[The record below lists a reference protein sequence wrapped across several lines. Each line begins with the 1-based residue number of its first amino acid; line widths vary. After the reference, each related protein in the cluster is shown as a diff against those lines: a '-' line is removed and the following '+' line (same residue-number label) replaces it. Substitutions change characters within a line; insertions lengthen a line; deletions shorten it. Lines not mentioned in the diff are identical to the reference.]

1 MTIKRDLG
9 YDFVR
14 FFAMMLILIHHLF
27 TTFREQGYAVSPI
40 LKNIVARGSIG
51 IGGVGVALFF
61 ILSGALLIK
70 RYKAQFILS
79 EFFYK
84 RFMRIEIPQWIGFS
98 AAFALMYCVKPYIIN
113 TDFLGIIISFLGLN
127 YTAELWRHFDIRVL
141 WLIGEWF
148 TAVIIVC
155 YALFPLLRKLFLTH
169 RLITTIFLTIIF
181 LINLKFE
188 ILTYHRGWFSIT
200 NALMCFWC
208 GMLFEEY
215 KNYITKNILKLDYLF
230 LIAFVCFNPIAIFGY
245 RYLSCFVFSV
255 ALFTALYQIKY
266 SNVITQYVC
275 KYNYELYLVHHR
287 IYILL
292 LPALL
297 NKSSNGM
304 QILIASIFMLFLTCL
319 SAQALQKATDF
330 TMEKIKT
337 LRSIHKNTVIKDIK

>member
-1 MTIKRDLG
+1 MVIKRDLG

-14 FFAMMLILIHHLF
+14 FFAMMLILISHLF
-27 TTFREQGYAVSPI
+27 ATLREQGYAVSPI

-51 IGGVGVALFF
+51 IGNVGVALFF

-70 RYKAQFILS
+70 RYKEQFTLS

-84 RFMRIEIPQWIGFS
+84 RFMRIEIPQWIGFIC
-98 AAFALMYCVKPYIIN
+98 AFALMYCVRPYIIN
-113 TDFLGIIISFLGLN
+113 TDFLGIFISFLGLN
-127 YTAELWRHFDIRVL
+127 YGAELWKHFDIRLL
-141 WLIGEWF
+141 WVIGEWF

-155 YALFPLLRKLFLTH
+155 YAFFPLLRKLFLE
-169 RLITTIFLTIIF
+169 RRFIVTIFLSAIF
-181 LINLKFE
+181 LANLKFE
-188 ILTYHRGWFSIT
+188 ILTYGHGWFSIT

-215 KNYITKNILKLDYLF
+215 QSYITKNILKLDYFF
-230 LIAFVCFNPIAIFGY
+230 LIAFVCVNPVTIFGF

-255 ALFTALYQIKY
+255 ALFTALYQMKY

-275 KYNYELYLVHHR
+275 RYNYELYLVHHR

-297 NKSSNGM
+297 NKTSNGM
-304 QILIASIFMLFLTCL
+304 QLLIASIFVLFLTCL
-319 SAQALQKATDF
+319 LAQALQTATDF
-330 TMEKIKT
+330 TIEKIKNFK
-337 LRSIHKNTVIKDIK
+337 SIRLIKED

>member
-1 MTIKRDLG
+1 MSIKRDIG

-14 FFAMMLILIHHLF
+14 FFAMVLILIHHLF

-70 RYKAQFILS
+70 RYKERFILS

-84 RFMRIEIPQWIGFS
+84 RFMRIELPQWIGFIC
-98 AAFALMYCVKPYIIN
+98 AFALMYCVRPYIIN
-113 TDFLGIIISFLGLN
+113 TDFLGIFISFLGIN
-127 YTAELWRHFDIRVL
+127 YSAELWSHLNIRVV
-141 WLIGEWF
+141 WVIGEWF

-155 YALFPLLRKLFLTH
+155 YALFPLLRKLFLEH
-169 RLITTIFLTIIF
+169 RLIVTIFLSTIF
-181 LINLKFE
+181 LANLKFE
-188 ILTYHRGWFSIT
+188 ILTYGHGWFSIT
-200 NALMCFWC
+200 NGLICFWC

-215 KNYITKNILKLDYLF
+215 KHCITKNILKLDYLL
-230 LIAFVCFNPIAIFGY
+230 LIAFVCFNPVTIFGF

-255 ALFTALYQIKY
+255 ALFIALYQIKY

-297 NKSSNGM
+297 NKSSNGI
-304 QILIASIFMLFLTCL
+304 QLLIASIFMLFFTCL

-330 TMEKIKT
+330 TIEKIKNFK
-337 LRSIHKNTVIKDIK
+337 SIRLLKEY

>member
-1 MTIKRDLG
+1 MPIKRDVG
-9 YDFVR
+9 YDFIR
-14 FFAMMLILIHHLF
+14 FIAMVLILLHHLF
-27 TTFREQGYAVSPI
+27 TTFQEQKYRVSEIFSNFIIRIALDIGPI
-40 LKNIVARGSIG
+40 
-51 IGGVGVALFF
+51 GVALFF

-70 RYKAQFILS
+70 KYKAQFILS

-84 RFMRIEIPQWIGFS
+84 RFMRIEIPQWIGFIC
-98 AAFALMYCVKPYIIN
+98 AFALMYCVRPYIIN
-113 TDFLGIIISFLGLN
+113 TDFLGVAISFLGLN
-127 YTAELWRHFDIRVL
+127 YSGEFWNHLNIRVL
-141 WLIGEWF
+141 WVIGEWF

-215 KNYITKNILKLDYLF
+215 KTYITKNILKLDYLF
-230 LIAFVCFNPIAIFGY
+230 LIAFVCFNPVTIFGF
-245 RYLSCFVFSV
+245 RYLSCFVFSI
-255 ALFTALYQIKY
+255 ALFVALYQIKY

-297 NKSSNGM
+297 NKTSNGI
-304 QILIASIFMLFLTCL
+304 QLLVASIFMLFLTCL
-319 SAQALQKATDF
+319 SAQALQKVTYF
-330 TMEKIKT
+330 TIEK
-337 LRSIHKNTVIKDIK
+337 LRTSSQQDI

>member
-1 MTIKRDLG
+1 MTIKRDFG

-70 RYKAQFILS
+70 RYKDQFILS

-84 RFMRIEIPQWIGFS
+84 RFMRIEIPQWIGFIC
-98 AAFALMYCVKPYIIN
+98 AFALMYCLRPYIVN
-113 TDFLGIIISFLGLN
+113 TDFLGIAISFLGLN
-127 YTAELWRHFDIRVL
+127 YSAELWNHLNIRVV
-141 WLIGEWF
+141 WVIGEWF

-155 YALFPLLRKLFLTH
+155 YALFPLLRKLFLEY
-169 RLITTIFLTIIF
+169 RLIVTIFLSAIF
-181 LINLKFE
+181 LANLKFE
-188 ILTYHRGWFSIT
+188 ILTYGHGWFSIT
-200 NALMCFWC
+200 NGLMCFWC

-215 KNYITKNILKLDYLF
+215 QSYITKNILKLDYLF
-230 LIAFVCFNPIAIFGY
+230 LLAFIYFNPVTIFGF
-245 RYLSCFVFSV
+245 RYLACFVFSL
-255 ALFTALYQIKY
+255 ALFIALYQIKH

-275 KYNYELYLVHHR
+275 QYNYELYLVHHR

-297 NKSSNGM
+297 NKTSNGM
-304 QILIASIFMLFLTCL
+304 QLLIASIFVLFLTCL
-319 SAQALQKATDF
+319 SAQALRKATDF
-330 TMEKIKT
+330 TIEKIKNFK
-337 LRSIHKNTVIKDIK
+337 SIRCVEEH